1 MKVLKMQY
9 LGLVFL
15 SLFIGSCASNKKIK
29 IFSELKDE
37 TSTPIVVG
45 KIDKTIKPGDILQ
58 ITIFSQ
64 DEMTKQMLNNSA
76 AAAAAGVNSVS
87 GYLVD
92 DSGCIKFPL
101 LGSVKC
107 SGLSKEQLEDTMAM
121 TLIGRK
127 LVLDPIVSI
136 RISNFKITLLGE
148 VNRPGVFNIQNE
160 RISIIEAIG
169 LAGDLTVFAQRD
181 NILLIRE
188 ENGKRYYK
196 RFSLND
202 EALFSKD
209 FYYLQ
214 NQDILYFEPSKGK
227 AATID
232 RSTQYI
238 SLGLTALSVIM
249 LIYIQLTATVK

>member
-1 MKVLKMQY
+1 MIVLKMQY
-9 LGLVFL
+9 LGLIIL
-15 SLFIGSCASNKKIK
+15 ILTMGSCASNKKIT

-37 TSTPIVVG
+37 TSSPIVVG
-45 KIDKTIKPGDILQ
+45 KIDKTIKSGDILQ

-64 DEMTKQMLNNSA
+64 DEMTKQMLNNS

-169 LAGDLTVFAQRD
+169 LAGDLTVFAQRN

-214 NQDILYFEPSKGK
+214 NQDILYVEPSKGK

>member
-9 LGLVFL
+9 LGLIIWIL
-15 SLFIGSCASNKKIK
+15 GMSSCASSKKIT
-29 IFSELKDE
+29 IFSELKNE

-45 KIDKTIKPGDILQ
+45 KIDKTIKSGDILQ

-76 AAAAAGVNSVS
+76 AAAAGVNAAS

-169 LAGDLTVFAQRD
+169 LAGDLTVFAQRN

-202 EALFSKD
+202 ETLFSKD